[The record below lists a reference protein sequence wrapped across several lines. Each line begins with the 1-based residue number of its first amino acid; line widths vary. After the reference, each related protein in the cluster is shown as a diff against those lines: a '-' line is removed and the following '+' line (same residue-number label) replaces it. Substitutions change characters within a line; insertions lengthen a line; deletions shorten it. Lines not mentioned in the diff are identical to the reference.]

1 MGLINISH
9 SEMTQSMIDLQS
21 DLLKN
26 PYYLFTDKK
35 GTPVE
40 YYNLNTTRSTLD
52 EALQIPYS
60 NLGSDSP
67 LRFNLIHA
75 FYLYGLDRIQ
85 YSVDNGELGLESG
98 EIAGD
103 AIILPNTITPYPGD
117 YFSINMIDQKYL
129 FRVIEAVPDTFNN
142 GANYWRISYVLQHL
156 ADDRI
161 KELVVGEFNFV
172 SGNIGTNYASIIQTK
187 KYDVAKALDDAAVNL
202 KRYFKALYYN
212 NKVQTF
218 TFIYLYLINPN
229 RMSSDFFYD
238 PYMIEFIIA
247 NKVLA
252 NSGDKYEYID
262 HKTVL
267 RAEFPIKYSH
277 SIWKVL
283 ETREMEEL
291 PSCTSQSNAQY
302 ITDPA
307 TIFSTRYERYFELT
321 YGKPNAALEIYAPS
335 LDILDPQAIG
345 HILNNQ
351 LFDQS
356 SKYAKYNILV
366 KYFNHEQLGVED
378 LIPLG
383 HLDEADNTAENYFL
397 IPMLIFCIEVY
408 IKELIATPQKGSSTF

>member
-26 PYYLFTDKK
+26 PYYLFSDKK
-35 GTPVE
+35 GTPTE

-52 EALQIPYS
+52 EALEIPYS

-67 LRFNLIHA
+67 LRFNLVHG
-75 FYLYGLDRIQ
+75 FYLYGLDRVQ

-98 EIAGD
+98 EITGD
-103 AIILPNTITPYPGD
+103 AIILPDTITPYPGD
-117 YFSINMIDQKYL
+117 YFSIIMVKQKYL
-129 FRVIEAVPDTFNN
+129 FKVIEAHPDTFNN

-156 ADDRI
+156 NDERI

-172 SGNIGTNYASIIQTK
+172 SGNVGTNYSPIIQK
-187 KYDVAKALDDAAVNL
+187 KKFDVAKALDDAAVNL
-202 KRYFKALYYN
+202 KRHFKALYYN

-218 TFIYLYLINPN
+218 TFIYLYLISPN

-238 PYMIEFIIA
+238 PYMIEFVIK

-252 NSGDKYEYID
+252 NTGDKYEYID
-262 HKTVL
+262 HKTNL
-267 RAEFPIKYSH
+267 RADFPIKYNH
-277 SIWKVL
+277 SIWKVI
-283 ETREMEEL
+283 ENREMAEL
-291 PSCTSQSNAQY
+291 PTCKSQSNAQY
-302 ITDPA
+302 ICDPG
-307 TIFSTRYERYFELT
+307 TIFGTRYERYFELT
-321 YGKPNAALEIYAPS
+321 YAKPNAAQEIYAPS

-366 KYFNHEQLGVED
+366 KYFNNTAIGVED
-378 LIPLG
+378 IIPLEQ
-383 HLDEADNTAENYFL
+383 LDETDNTAENYFL
-397 IPMLIFCIEVY
+397 IPMLIYCIEVY
-408 IKELIATPQKGSSTF
+408 IKELIAAPQKSSTF